1 MKRVTNPDA
10 QAFRIAAFLE
20 AATWAGLLVGM
31 FLKYVTKT
39 TEVGVQVFGQAHG
52 LVFLAYAALTV
63 VAGIRLRWGWWPT
76 LVALA
81 ASVPPMFTL
90 LAERW
95 LHRTGRLEAPAD
107 RGARPAAETEPAD
120 R

>member
-1 MKRVTNPDA
+1 MKQLTHPDA
-10 QAFRIAAFLE
+10 QAFRIVAILE

-31 FLKYVTKT
+31 VLKHVTHT

-52 LVFLAYAALTV
+52 LVFLAYAGITV
-63 VAGIRLRWGWWPT
+63 VAGIRLRWGWWVT

-95 LHRTGRLEAPAD
+95 LRRSGRLDAPRAEEPVGD
-107 RGARPAAETEPAD
+107 TAA
-120 R
+120 

>member
-1 MKRVTNPDA
+1 MKQVTHPDA
-10 QAFRIAAFLE
+10 QAFRIVAVLE

-31 FLKYVTKT
+31 VLKHVTHT

-52 LVFLAYAALTV
+52 LVFLAYAGLTV
-63 VAGIRLRWGWWPT
+63 VAGVRLRWGWWVT

-81 ASVPPMFTL
+81 ASVPPMCTL

-95 LHRTGRLEAPAD
+95 LRRSGRLDGPVPE
-107 RGARPAAETEPAD
+107 PAADPAP
-120 R
+120 

>member
-1 MKRVTNPDA
+1 MKRVTHPDA

-95 LHRTGRLEAPAD
+95 LHRTGRLEAPAE
-107 RGARPAAETEPAD
+107 RAARQAAETEPAD